1 MMDRGFILLRF
12 MLIIAT
18 SSLLVVEV
26 RPSGFP
32 PLLMA
37 LMAVAL
43 LSNIGLLLLPSQ
55 RLRSSLVVAAAV
67 IGDTAWI
74 TAALVATGRFNADF
88 FYLYFFV
95 LFLAGIAEN
104 VRLIA
109 LSVLVV
115 CVAYLAL
122 VARTYGPEQ
131 VLTSE
136 ALIRIPFLF
145 TVAVFYGYLVDR
157 LRGERHRVDKERE
170 VIKKL
175 ERHQLVLAEANEK
188 LEAEVVERRRMEH
201 QLRKFSRAVEQS
213 SNLVM
218 IIDGDD
224 KIEFV
229 NPPFEEI
236 TEISAGRIIGREID
250 VLTEIGAPD
259 EAVAPLAAAIRNRSE
274 WRGEIPLKQGE
285 GGGVWLA
292 FSTSPVRNA
301 EGLITSTTVI
311 ATDISERVIAERQ
324 LTETNIELHRLS
336 QVKSNFVSTV
346 SHELKSPLT
355 AIKNAVSLVDPAAG
369 ADTNQQFL
377 QMIKR
382 GADRLNYIISDLLDM
397 SKVES
402 GKLTIAAAPVK
413 PGPFL
418 SEIVE
423 PFVSQAAASSI
434 GLELA
439 VPNGLPEMLVD
450 AKRIEQVVSNLVSN
464 AFKATPGGGKIVVSA
479 DLDGGRVRVAVSDTG
494 IGLSDADQKKVFDA
508 FFQAGNVLADRPAGT
523 GLGLTIC
530 RDLVHGHGSEL
541 LLESELGA
549 GSTFSFH
556 LPVASEHAAEIVA
569 FENEVRTKFRAHPY
583 FTILVID
590 MEQGSPPAGA
600 KLSAGDFETL
610 HNVLRHHIPRALD
623 IFCDQPWH
631 GRVIVVLLSTPIEG
645 GWVVKRRLASTLAT
659 NLFEV
664 GGRGMASLRVLGP
677 AAYPDDGEFGAGLI
691 ECAILKGERKEED
704 A

>member
-1 MMDRGFILLRF
+1 
-12 MLIIAT
+12 
-18 SSLLVVEV
+18 
-26 RPSGFP
+26 
-32 PLLMA
+32 
-37 LMAVAL
+37 
-43 LSNIGLLLLPSQ
+43 
-55 RLRSSLVVAAAV
+55 LVVAAAV

-423 PFVSQAAASSI
+423 PFVSQAAAS
-434 GLELA
+434 
-439 VPNGLPEMLVD
+439 
-450 AKRIEQVVSNLVSN
+450 
-464 AFKATPGGGKIVVSA
+464 
-479 DLDGGRVRVAVSDTG
+479 
-494 IGLSDADQKKVFDA
+494 
-508 FFQAGNVLADRPAGT
+508 
-523 GLGLTIC
+523 
-530 RDLVHGHGSEL
+530 
-541 LLESELGA
+541 
-549 GSTFSFH
+549 
-556 LPVASEHAAEIVA
+556 
-569 FENEVRTKFRAHPY
+569 
-583 FTILVID
+583 
-590 MEQGSPPAGA
+590 
-600 KLSAGDFETL
+600 
-610 HNVLRHHIPRALD
+610 
-623 IFCDQPWH
+623 
-631 GRVIVVLLSTPIEG
+631 
-645 GWVVKRRLASTLAT
+645 
-659 NLFEV
+659 
-664 GGRGMASLRVLGP
+664 
-677 AAYPDDGEFGAGLI
+677 
-691 ECAILKGERKEED
+691 
-704 A
+704 